1 MGSGECFFCEIILFL
16 RRDMFQ
22 CIQHRG
28 APSVCPIIHSGM
40 MAGSLERKINVI
52 KWTRH
57 LPKKTFAIHMA
68 QASRIAQLHMNNFFV
83 LIVPILYIQRSKCV
97 FMSIRFLRVHRLQSK
112 TNKNFNRYSSVLK
125 FGCFYIY
132 LAFIKES
139 QPVRAIISVIIIY
152 GALSK
157 LR

>member
-57 LPKKTFAIHMA
+57 LPKKTYAIHMA
-68 QASRIAQLHMNNFFV
+68 YTYEHFFCPYCSDSV
-83 LIVPILYIQRSKCV
+83 HPTIKMCV
-97 FMSIRFLRVHRLQSK
+97 YV
-112 TNKNFNRYSSVLK
+112 YSLPTST
-125 FGCFYIY
+125 
-132 LAFIKES
+132 
-139 QPVRAIISVIIIY
+139 
-152 GALSK
+152 
-157 LR
+157 